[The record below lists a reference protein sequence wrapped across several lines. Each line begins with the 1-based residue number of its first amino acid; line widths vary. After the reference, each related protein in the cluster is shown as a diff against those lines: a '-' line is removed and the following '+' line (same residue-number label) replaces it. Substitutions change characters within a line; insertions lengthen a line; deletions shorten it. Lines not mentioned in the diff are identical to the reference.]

1 MYTLKQ
7 LPEDFI
13 VRERSTVK
21 PQKTGYYL
29 YLRLTKRE
37 RTIFDVVKELAAKLK
52 IKEKDI
58 GFAGSKDKQA
68 VTEQILSIRGRKQ
81 EAIETIQLRGVT
93 LQPFGYGHTPISLG
107 DLEGNAFIIIV
118 RNLDNVQPEKIHCI
132 PNYFDEQRFSLH
144 NKDIGKHLV
153 QKQFKE
159 AAARIQEPSFQE
171 QLQKAPNNPIGALQR
186 LPIRL
191 LRMYISA
198 YQSYLW
204 NETLAAYLRKNGK
217 VLKEVP
223 YSLGT
228 FIFVSDEEKFQELEI
243 PLIGFDSEKLGKDE
257 EIKDSIAPILAKEG
271 LLQHDF
277 IIKQFPDITPEGELR
292 KAFIEVKD
300 LSFGSIEKDE
310 LNPGKKKIT
319 VRFFLPKGSYATMV
333 IRKLFS

>member
-7 LPEDFI
+7 IPEDFVVKEKSI
-13 VRERSTVK
+13 VQ

-29 YLRLTKRE
+29 YARLTKRE

-52 IKEKDI
+52 LKEKDI

-68 VTEQILSIRGRKQ
+68 VTEQVLSIRGRKQ
-81 EAIETIQLRGVT
+81 EAIVRVHLRGVA
-93 LQPFGYGHTPISLG
+93 LQALGYGNTPISLG
-107 DLEGNAFIIIV
+107 DLEGNEFAIVV
-118 RNLDNVQPEKIHCI
+118 RNLDKVRPEKIHFI

-153 QKQFKE
+153 KKQFKE
-159 AAARIQEPSFQE
+159 AAALIQEPSFQE

-204 NETLAAYLRKNGK
+204 NETLAAYLRKNGT
-217 VLKEVP
+217 VLREVP

-228 FIFVSDEEKFQELEI
+228 FVFVRDEEKFQGLEI

-257 EIKDSIAPILAKEG
+257 EIKDSLAPILAKEG
-271 LLQHDF
+271 LQQHDF

-292 KAFIEVKD
+292 KAFVEVKD
-300 LSFGSIEKDE
+300 LFFGTLENDE
-310 LNPGKKKIT
+310 LNPGKKRIT
-319 VRFFLPKGSYATMV
+319 VRFFLQKGSYATIVM
-333 IRKLFS
+333 RKLFA